1 MPSRTTM
8 RTTAVFAFFIS
19 LIFTGLGY
27 ASTSTS
33 EMKEY
38 SHNGIQ
44 KNLPDLRKYPSG
56 TPRKKAFLNI
66 VVPAVDQHNQKIMQ
80 DRKWLLLHQK
90 AVNWSVQGINRLK
103 KICMDYKM
111 TCNSPRQVNW
121 NKLLSRVD
129 IIPTHFVATQA
140 AAESGWGTSELAQKN
155 NNLFGMR
162 CASCGKTKG
171 KIKGYSVY
179 PTIDASIVAYMKNLN
194 THRAYE
200 SLRSSRANQRTTQKP
215 LNTSQLIDNLNGYS
229 ELGASYNRYLH
240 QVFNGNKNLISEVQE
255 LAIQ

>member
-1 MPSRTTM
+1 MPSLMM
-8 RTTAVFAFFIS
+8 RTNAVFAFFIS
-19 LIFTGLGY
+19 LIFIGLSH

-33 EMKEY
+33 KVQEY

-44 KNLPDLRKYPSG
+44 ISLPDLRQYPSG

-66 VVPAVDQHNQKIMQ
+66 IVPVIVQHNQKIMQ
-80 DRKWLLLHQK
+80 DRKWLLSHQK
-90 AVNWSVQGINRLK
+90 NHHWSVQDSYRLK

-140 AAESGWGTSELAQKN
+140 AAESGWGTSELAKKN

-162 CASCGKTKG
+162 CSACNNTKG
-171 KIKGYSVY
+171 KVKGYSVY
-179 PTIDASIVAYMKNLN
+179 PTVNASVVAYMKNLN

-200 SLRSSRANQRTTQKP
+200 SLRSSRATQRTTQEP
-215 LNTSQLIDNLNGYS
+215 LNISKLIDNLNGYS
-229 ELGASYNRYLH
+229 ELGSAYNRYLH
-240 QVFNGNKNLISEVQE
+240 RVFNRNKDLISQAQE

>member
-1 MPSRTTM
+1 MPSRMM

-19 LIFTGLGY
+19 LIFTGLSY

-33 EMKEY
+33 KMQEY

-66 VVPAVDQHNQKIMQ
+66 VVPVVDQHNQKIMQ
-80 DRKWLLLHQK
+80 DRKWLLSHQK
-90 AVNWSVQGINRLK
+90 THHWSAQDINRLK
-103 KICMDYKM
+103 KICTDYKM
-111 TCNSPRQVNW
+111 TCNSPKQVNW

-162 CASCGKTKG
+162 CGSCSRTKG
-171 KIKGYSVY
+171 KVKGYSVY
-179 PTIDASIVAYMKNLN
+179 HTVEDSVVAYMKNLN

-200 SLRSSRANQRTTQKP
+200 SLRSSRATQRTTQKP
-215 LNTSQLIDNLNGYS
+215 LNTSKLIDNLNGYS
-229 ELGASYNRYLH
+229 ELGADYNRYLH
-240 QVFNGNKNLISEVQE
+240 RVFNGNKKLISQVQE

>member
-1 MPSRTTM
+1 MPSRTMM

-19 LIFTGLGY
+19 LVFTGLSY

-33 EMKEY
+33 QMKEY

-66 VVPAVDQHNQKIMQ
+66 VVPVVDQHNKKIMQ
-80 DRKWLLLHQK
+80 DRKWLLSRQK
-90 AVNWSVQGINRLK
+90 THNWTAQDVSRLK
-103 KICMDYKM
+103 RICMDYKM
-111 TCNSPRQVNW
+111 TCNSPKQVNW
-121 NKLLSRVD
+121 NRLLSRVD
-129 IIPTHFVATQA
+129 IIPTHFVITQA

-162 CASCGKTKG
+162 CASCGKGKG
-171 KIKGYSVY
+171 KVRGYSVY
-179 PTIDASIVAYMKNLN
+179 HSIDDSVVAYIKNLN

-200 SLRSSRANQRTTQKP
+200 SLRSSRAKQRTAQKP
-215 LNTSQLIDNLNGYS
+215 LNTSKLIDNLNGYS
-229 ELGASYNRYLH
+229 ELGADYNRYLH
-240 QVFNGNKNLISEVQE
+240 RVFNGNKNLISQVQE
-255 LAIQ
+255 FAIQ

>member
-1 MPSRTTM
+1 MPSLMM
-8 RTTAVFAFFIS
+8 RTNAVFAFFIS
-19 LIFTGLGY
+19 LIFIGLSH

-33 EMKEY
+33 KMQEY
-38 SHNGIQ
+38 SHNGMQIS
-44 KNLPDLRKYPSG
+44 LPDLRQYPSG

-66 VVPAVDQHNQKIMQ
+66 IVPVIDQHNQKIMQ
-80 DRKWLLLHQK
+80 DRKWLLSHQK
-90 AVNWSVQGINRLK
+90 NHHWSVQDSYRLK

-121 NKLLSRVD
+121 SKLLSRVD

-140 AAESGWGTSELAQKN
+140 AAESGWGTSELAKKN

-162 CASCGKTKG
+162 CSACNNTKG
-171 KIKGYSVY
+171 KVKGYSVY
-179 PTIDASIVAYMKNLN
+179 PTVNASVVAYMKNLN

-200 SLRSSRANQRTTQKP
+200 SLRSSRATQRTTQEP
-215 LNTSQLIDNLNGYS
+215 LNISKLIDNLNGYS
-229 ELGASYNRYLH
+229 ELGSAYNRYLH
-240 QVFNGNKNLISEVQE
+240 RVFNRNKDLISQAQE

>member
-1 MPSRTTM
+1 MPSRMM

-19 LIFTGLGY
+19 LIFTGLSY

-33 EMKEY
+33 QMKEY
-38 SHNGIQ
+38 YHNGIQ
-44 KNLPDLRKYPSG
+44 INLPDLRKYPSG

-66 VVPAVDQHNQKIMQ
+66 IVPVIDQHNQKIMQ
-80 DRKWLLLHQK
+80 DRKWLLSHQK
-90 AVNWSVQGINRLK
+90 KHNWSAQDINQLK

-111 TCNSPRQVNW
+111 TCHSPKQVNW
-121 NKLLSRVD
+121 NKVLSRVD

-140 AAESGWGTSELAQKN
+140 AAESGWGTSTLAQKN

-162 CASCGKTKG
+162 CASCGKAKG

-179 PTIDASIVAYMKNLN
+179 SNINDSVVAYMKNMN

-200 SLRSSRANQRTTQKP
+200 SLRSSRAKQRTAQKP
-215 LNTSQLIDNLNGYS
+215 LNTSKLIDNLNGYS
-229 ELGASYNRYLH
+229 ELGTAYNRYLH
-240 QVFNGNKNLISEVQE
+240 QVFNGNKSLISQVQE
-255 LAIQ
+255 FTLE